1 MSTGTIITQANL
13 WSSSIFLKGCSFFFF
28 LWSFFSKANL
38 ELNKET
44 LAEELV
50 CLLDV
55 AALPQDVAGFKRLI
69 ESFFI
74 AGAARMDLIGEVMDL
89 DNEIG
94 GYNFDIPLLEET
106 EKTIRDIGRPGGKES
121 FLLWLE
127 KIDFRE
133 NRSGTSESLKKF

>member
-1 MSTGTIITQANL
+1 MKLQPGYYFTYFCGL
-13 WSSSIFLKGCSFFFF
+13 SFP
-28 LWSFFSKANL
+28 KANL

-74 AGAARMDLIGEVMDL
+74 AGAARIDLIGEVMDL

-106 EKTIRDIGRPGGKES
+106 EKAIRDIGKPGGKEC
-121 FLLWLE
+121 FLLCLE
-127 KIDFRE
+127 NLTFAKPKVEGEHQTVKRNFNSDLNI
-133 NRSGTSESLKKF
+133 NL

>member
-1 MSTGTIITQANL
+1 MSKLSCQQGANFTYL
-13 WSSSIFLKGCSFFFF
+13 CRLS
-28 LWSFFSKANL
+28 FSKANL

-55 AALPQDVAGFKRLI
+55 AALPQDVASFKRLI

-74 AGAARMDLIGEVMDL
+74 AGAARIDLIGEVMDL

-106 EKTIRDIGRPGGKES
+106 EKT
-121 FLLWLE
+121 
-127 KIDFRE
+127 KI
-133 NRSGTSESLKKF
+133 SLKGTIEGPHDIVTPSTSV